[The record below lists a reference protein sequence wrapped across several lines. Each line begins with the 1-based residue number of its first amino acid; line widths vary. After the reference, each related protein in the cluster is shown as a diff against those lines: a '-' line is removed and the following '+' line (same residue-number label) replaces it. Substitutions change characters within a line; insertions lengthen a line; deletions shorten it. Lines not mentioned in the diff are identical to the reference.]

1 MPYFLKRKDRFGRII
16 FEGVAVVQRFQN
28 ETLISVSKTP
38 LGLNCY
44 YCRLL
49 GGIVET
55 KNGIKHRERYTF
67 FVWDSHP
74 CVNVVKNLQYGDYVF
89 VCGIYKPQ
97 EYISSITGTKR
108 QKRMVSIEFIM
119 PFGNGVQNRDATG
132 VYRGNFMKDVYKGNG
147 EGEDTDDNDKY
158 GFE

>member
-1 MPYFLKRKDRFGRII
+1 M
-16 FEGVAVVQRFQN
+16 
-28 ETLISVSKTP
+28 
-38 LGLNCY
+38 
-44 YCRLL
+44 
-49 GGIVET
+49 
-55 KNGIKHRERYTF
+55 
-67 FVWDSHP
+67 WDSQP

-147 EGEDTDDNDKY
+147 ADEDTDDSDKY